1 MALQYISD
9 NSGHHT
15 AVIIP
20 ITEWNDITAKY
31 EDLKKLENPGK
42 NLQKRRP
49 SDFQGC
55 ISKETA
61 LKMIADI
68 EQSRNEWERDF

>member
-9 NSGHHT
+9 DAGRHT

-20 ITEWNDITAKY
+20 IAEWENITSTHQ
-31 EDLKKLENPGK
+31 ELKGLENTAEIDR
-42 NLQKRRP
+42 KRKP
-49 SDFQGC
+49 SDFRGC

-61 LKMIADI
+61 LEMLTDI
-68 EQSRNEWERDF
+68 EQSRNEWERNF